1 MPNLSISHSVRIFF
15 APFPPDV
22 STPKVLIEE
31 ADHRGSQEG
40 FGKMSEAR
48 HPMGISRTMFIAG
61 VIVAILI
68 SCGIMT
74 FLSSQFGIF
83 KGPKGDTGN
92 TGPQGLQGQQSPA
105 LVFAK
110 WDVHWWTINS
120 STLERLA
127 EVGTSTFSSTFS
139 YDWGLSA
146 VFGEYSDY
154 VGFRATMQVNMQ
166 RDGPVTFTVGGDDG
180 YSFTID
186 GVVKIDGYSLHA
198 YMATTIII
206 ANLTQGLHTLG
217 LDYFEGP
224 SAARVTFDCDHDL
237 LAWLV

>member
-1 MPNLSISHSVRIFF
+1 
-15 APFPPDV
+15 
-22 STPKVLIEE
+22 
-31 ADHRGSQEG
+31 
-40 FGKMSEAR
+40 MSEAR
-48 HPMGISRTMFIAG
+48 HPIGISRTMFIAG
-61 VIVAILI
+61 IIVAILI
-68 SCGIMT
+68 SCGIMA

-83 KGPKGDTGN
+83 KGPKGDKGEIGN
-92 TGPQGLQGQQSPA
+92 TGLQGPQGPQGQGPA

-110 WDVHWWTINS
+110 WVVHWWTINS

-186 GVVKIDGYSLHA
+186 GVVKIYEYGPHSYS
-198 YMATTIII
+198 ATTIII

-217 LDYFEGP
+217 MDYFEGP
-224 SAARVTFDCDHDL
+224 GDARVTFDCDRDL
-237 LAWLV
+237 LAWFV

>member
-1 MPNLSISHSVRIFF
+1 
-15 APFPPDV
+15 
-22 STPKVLIEE
+22 
-31 ADHRGSQEG
+31 
-40 FGKMSEAR
+40 MSEAR

-68 SCGIMT
+68 SCGIMA

-83 KGPKGDTGN
+83 EGPKGDIGN

-154 VGFRATMQVNMQ
+154 VGFRATMQVKMQ

-180 YSFTID
+180 YNFSID
-186 GVVKIDGYSLHA
+186 GVAKIDDYSLHA
-198 YMATTIII
+198 YRTTTIII
-206 ANLTQGLHTLG
+206 ANLTQGFHTLD

-224 SAARVTFDCDHDL
+224 EAARVTFDCDHDL
-237 LAWLV
+237 LAWLD

>member
-1 MPNLSISHSVRIFF
+1 
-15 APFPPDV
+15 
-22 STPKVLIEE
+22 VLIEE
-31 ADHRGSQEG
+31 ADYRGSQEG
-40 FGKMSEAR
+40 FGKMSEGR
-48 HPMGISRTMFIAG
+48 HSMGISRTMFIAG
-61 VIVAILI
+61 IIVAILI
-68 SCGIMT
+68 SCGIMA

-83 KGPKGDTGN
+83 KGPKGDKGDIGN
-92 TGPQGLQGQQSPA
+92 TGLQGPQGPQGQQSPA

-146 VFGEYSDY
+146 VFGEHSDY

-180 YSFTID
+180 YSFSID
-186 GVVKIDGYSLHA
+186 GVAKIDDYSLHA
-198 YMATTIII
+198 YRTTTTII
-206 ANLTQGLHTLG
+206 ANLTQGLHTLS

-224 SAARVTFDCDHDL
+224 EAARVTFDCDHDL